1 MEKPEKSVR
10 DLESLVNMQKTQ
22 LTRYETRL
30 KGKTREYCVT
40 LKLLIYFKIVSFFRC
55 CYGLQRFT

>member
-1 MEKPEKSVR
+1 MDKPEKSVR

-30 KGKTREYCVT
+30 KG
-40 LKLLIYFKIVSFFRC
+40 INIV
-55 CYGLQRFT
+55 